1 MSAAVGGSC
10 FAVLCGQPRV
20 GGDESRGGNSM
31 RSLLRRVLSGL
42 HTVLILL
49 LILPFYLTGVLII
62 VLAHYIWKL
71 DIDTGPPDYI
81 RH

>member
-1 MSAAVGGSC
+1 MK
-10 FAVLCGQPRV
+10 
-20 GGDESRGGNSM
+20 NM
-31 RSLLRRVLSGL
+31 RSFLRRVRSGL
-42 HTVLILL
+42 HTMLILL